1 MSVLNPRNRIVVF
14 RLTQEEYEALRSV
27 SATRGAR
34 NLSDFARSLLLGA
47 IDSTEQ
53 PGGGALNEVC
63 RAISGLQEMVG
74 RMADRLDEI
83 SHEGAPARG
92 MRNR

>member
-1 MSVLNPRNRIVVF
+1 MSVLRPRNRIVVF
-14 RLTQEEYEALRSV
+14 RLTQDEYDALRSV

-53 PGGGALNEVC
+53 PESAALNEVC
-63 RAISGLQEMVG
+63 RALSGLQEVVG
-74 RMADRLDEI
+74 RMADRFDEI
-83 SHEGAPARG
+83 SHEAIP
-92 MRNR
+92 MRETRNT